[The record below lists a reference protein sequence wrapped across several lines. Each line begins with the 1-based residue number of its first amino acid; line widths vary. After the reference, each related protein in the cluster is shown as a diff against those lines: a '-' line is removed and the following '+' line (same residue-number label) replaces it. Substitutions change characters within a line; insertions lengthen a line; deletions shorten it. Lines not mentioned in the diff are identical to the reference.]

1 MARAGPLARP
11 DVGGVHNLRRRQTC
25 HRSRSQ
31 TFLAGSL
38 LTLLL
43 PVALLIAL
51 VVWYWVVSRR
61 VPETADRPDPAPTP
75 AAANPRP
82 NAPPRRSPPSAGA

>member
-1 MARAGPLARP
+1 MPPVPIA
-11 DVGGVHNLRRRQTC
+11 
-25 HRSRSQ
+25 

-51 VVWYWVVSRR
+51 VVWYWVFSRR
-61 VPETADRPDPAPTP
+61 VPETADQTGPDTTT
-75 AAANPRP
+75 AAANPLP
-82 NAPPRRSPPSAGA
+82 NAPSETSPPAHGV